1 MKIYD
6 ITVTGPTADWLTSAR
21 GDMPLPVFLRRLLT
35 EIANAPE
42 DYIDLINGIFN
53 TSVEDTC
60 ITRQQ
65 TT

>member
-6 ITVTGPTADWLTSAR
+6 ITVTGATADWLTYAR

-35 EIANAPE
+35 EIAKAPE
-42 DYIDLINGIFN
+42 DHIDLINGIFN
-53 TSVEDTC
+53 TSVEDRCT
-60 ITRQQ
+60 TRQQ